1 MPRLSATR
9 GGDQTPRGFTRE
21 RISSFGTRR
30 RDLGDIVTLFAA
42 LWGAVA
48 EFERDLIKERTLDGL
63 ERARRAGTQL
73 GRPSVLDRQTRSRI
87 QRLQRSGHT
96 VREIA
101 EKVDLSVGTVHKAL
115 HL

>member
-1 MPRLSATR
+1 MRLVLVRPRL
-9 GGDQTPRGFTRE
+9 
-21 RISSFGTRR
+21 
-30 RDLGDIVTLFAA
+30 
-42 LWGAVA
+42 VA
-48 EFERDLIKERTLDGL
+48 EALEHGGGH

-73 GRPSVLDRQTRSRI
+73 GRPSVLNRQTRI

-115 HL
+115 RL

>member
-1 MPRLSATR
+1 MRYLP
-9 GGDQTPRGFTRE
+9 TPE
-21 RISSFGTRR
+21 
-30 RDLGDIVTLFAA
+30 LLYQVL
-42 LWGAVA
+42 GAVA